1 MVAERWVEQQQ
12 AGQQR
17 AAGGATAAR
26 RPGCR
31 CCPAVAA
38 ARPPG
43 SLRPAAGKAPPQRGT
58 PGAGALHCRRRR
70 RRRRASGIGGA
81 VRCCCCGGVGTIG
94 AALVLQAPSAP
105 CVLGSLPG
113 ACSGSRASR
122 NEGGRLSR
130 RQMLI
135 GFGAARALAA
145 CAACPSAFVHLPCC
159 PHATPL
165 KLTVQPPL
173 AVGSPTPSPDD
184 VARGLRALR
193 RLPRLSALPCLPFTC
208 LPALDL

>member
-1 MVAERWVEQQQ
+1 MLSVQWVAERWVEQQQ

-145 CAACPSAFVHLPCC
+145 CAACPSAFRASSLLPPCNPAQAHC
-159 PHATPL
+159 PAAP
-165 KLTVQPPL
+165 
-173 AVGSPTPSPDD
+173 GSGFPHS
-184 VARGLRALR
+184 
-193 RLPRLSALPCLPFTC
+193 LPG
-208 LPALDL
+208 